1 MASARHGRAVVTLV
15 VTMLAP
21 FGIRPK
27 GTLVARMLPLAQALV
42 RQGALVRIV
51 APPVLEPRDAGRVE
65 LLDGVEVR
73 HTALPRW
80 PGVAA
85 HLQAALL
92 MRRAA
97 LTHQPDVIHLFK
109 PKGYGGLAVR
119 AGLGNA
125 ALVVDS
131 DDWEGRGGWNDLA
144 GYPPLARRVFA
155 WQEQDLPRRAGAV
168 TVASRT
174 LQTQMWGF
182 GIAPER
188 VFYVPNGVAA
198 PRGAAARGGGGRRVA
213 WYTRFWECPPESMVA
228 IWARVH
234 AARRDTTLV
243 VIGRGEHGEEHRF
256 LEAARQAG
264 IADSIDYLGWLE
276 PAAIPAVLATIDLA
290 LVPVSDTLVM
300 RARAS
305 AKLLELVAAGIP
317 LVASRVGEAAEYLRD
332 SRGGVL
338 VPPDDAA
345 AFADATLLL
354 LSDPAQRRM
363 LLERAAGISA
373 EYSWDALAPAV
384 IRAWQVARAG
394 PAPAR

>member
-1 MASARHGRAVVTLV
+1 MTLV

-80 PGVAA
+80 PGAAA

-92 MRRAA
+92 LRRVVAA
-97 LTHQPDVIHLFK
+97 QQPDVIHLFK

-119 AGLGNA
+119 AGIGGA

-144 GYPPLARRVFA
+144 GYPSLARRVFA
-155 WQEQDLPRRAGAV
+155 WQERDLPRRAGAV

-188 VFYVPNGVAA
+188 VFYVPNGIAQRRSPAV
-198 PRGAAARGGGGRRVA
+198 RARTGSRVV
-213 WYTRFWECPPESMVA
+213 WYTRFWECPPEHMVA
-228 IWARVH
+228 VWARVH
-234 AARRDTTLV
+234 AARPDATLV
-243 VIGRGEHGEEHRF
+243 VIGRGEHGEEHSF
-256 LEAARQAG
+256 LAAARRAG
-264 IADSIDYLGWLE
+264 VADSIDYRGWLE
-276 PAAIPAVLATIDLA
+276 PAAIPAVLDTIDLGV
-290 LVPVSDTLVM
+290 VPVRDTLVM
-300 RARAS
+300 RARSS
-305 AKLLELVAAGIP
+305 AKVLELIAAGIP
-317 LVASRVGEAAEYLRD
+317 LVVSRVGEAAEYLRD

-338 VPPDDAA
+338 VPPDDPV
-345 AFADATLLL
+345 AFADATLALL
-354 LSDPAQRRM
+354 ADPAQRRR
-363 LLERAAGISA
+363 LLERAAEIA
-373 EYSWDALAPAV
+373 TEYGWDALAPRV
-384 IRAWQVARAG
+384 IDAWRLARG
-394 PAPAR
+394 MPPAAA